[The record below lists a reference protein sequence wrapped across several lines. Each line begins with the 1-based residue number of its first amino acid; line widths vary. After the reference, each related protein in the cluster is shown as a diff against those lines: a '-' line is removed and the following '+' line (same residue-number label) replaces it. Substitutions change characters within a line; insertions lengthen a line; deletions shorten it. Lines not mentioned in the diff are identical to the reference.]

1 MANISNIFDANY
13 YDEKYFA
20 DKDGKKF
27 RRPGG
32 ITDRW
37 GYRNPEGEWT
47 GCKPIVEA
55 WKSIFNPR
63 NILDVG
69 CGRGT
74 FVAYSRDIGI
84 EAEGFDFSEWAA
96 NNPYSRCKRKW
107 IRVHDATKHWPYSDR
122 YFDLVIVLDL
132 MEHLYTDDIDFVV
145 NEIYRVSLKWTFLQ
159 IAISDKNTRYTLKKG
174 QDIPIELEGCTVAG
188 HVTVQP
194 ESFWYE
200 KLNKEK
206 WKPRKD
212 IVEQFSRMVP
222 YDIIKNWLLSSII
235 VMEKI

>member
-1 MANISNIFDANY
+1 MTNIFDSNY

-20 DKDGKKF
+20 DKDGKTF
-27 RRPGG
+27 LRPGG
-32 ITDRW
+32 IIDRW

-63 NILDVG
+63 NMLDVG

-74 FVAYSRDIGI
+74 FVAYSRDVGI
-84 EAEGFDFSEWAA
+84 KAEGFDFSEWAV
-96 NNPYSRCKRKW
+96 NNPYRRCKKKW
-107 IRVHDATKHWPYSDR
+107 IRTHDATKSWPYPDR
-122 YFDLVIVLDL
+122 YFDLVIILDL
-132 MEHLYTDDIDFVV
+132 MEHLYTDDIDFVI
-145 NEIYRVSLKWTFLQ
+145 NEIYRVSRRWTFLQ
-159 IAISDKNTRYTLKKG
+159 IAISDKNTCYALKKG

-200 KLNKEK
+200 KLNKEG
-206 WKPRKD
+206 WRSRKD
-212 IVEQFSRMVP
+212 IIEQFSRIVP
-222 YDIIKNWLLSSII
+222 SDIIRNWLLSSII
-235 VMEKI
+235 VMERI